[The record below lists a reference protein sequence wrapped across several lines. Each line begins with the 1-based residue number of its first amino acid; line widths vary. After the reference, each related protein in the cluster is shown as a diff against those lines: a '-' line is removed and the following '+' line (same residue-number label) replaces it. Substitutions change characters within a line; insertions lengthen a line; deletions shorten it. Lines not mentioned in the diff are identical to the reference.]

1 MHTTLAPSA
10 NRWGGVVYQR
20 ITEFKLGNPKQV
32 KLGIKMEQQVKQE
45 RLQGRLGP
53 EIKEFRQE
61 RRTIQL
67 ATVDAEGRP
76 NVSYAPYVQNQEGY
90 FVLISQIA
98 RHARNLLENP
108 NVSLMMIEDEDSSKQ
123 LFARKRLTFD
133 AVATVVERDTEMW
146 QQVVGQM
153 KERFGEIIDGLSQ
166 LEDFV
171 LFNLKAEQGLFV
183 KGFGQ
188 AYQVSGDDLV
198 DFVHLQEGHKK
209 IENA

>member
-1 MHTTLAPSA
+1 MD
-10 NRWGGVVYQR
+10 
-20 ITEFKLGNPKQV
+20 
-32 KLGIKMEQQVKQE
+32 QQVKQE

-61 RRTIQL
+61 RRTLQL

-90 FVLISQIA
+90 FVLISKIA

-108 NVSLMMIEDEDSSKQ
+108 NVSLMMIEDEESSKQ

-133 AVATVVERDTEMW
+133 AVANVVERDTAMW

-171 LFNLKAEQGLFV
+171 LFNLKPESGLFV

-209 IENA
+209 VESA

>member
-1 MHTTLAPSA
+1 MD
-10 NRWGGVVYQR
+10 
-20 ITEFKLGNPKQV
+20 
-32 KLGIKMEQQVKQE
+32 QQVKQE

-61 RRTIQL
+61 RKTIQL
-67 ATVDAEGRP
+67 ATVDEEGRP
-76 NVSYAPYVQNQEGY
+76 NVSYAPYVQNQDGY

-98 RHARNLLENP
+98 RHARNLEKNP
-108 NVSLMMIEDEDSSKQ
+108 NVSLMMIEDESDSKQ

-133 AVATVVERDTEMW
+133 AVASMVERDTEQW
-146 QQVVGQM
+146 QAVIAQM
-153 KERFGEIIDGLSQ
+153 QDRFGEIIDGLSQ
-166 LEDFV
+166 LQDFI

-198 DFVHLQEGHKK
+198 DFVHLQEGHRKVEK
-209 IENA
+209 SEA

>member
-1 MHTTLAPSA
+1 MD
-10 NRWGGVVYQR
+10 
-20 ITEFKLGNPKQV
+20 
-32 KLGIKMEQQVKQE
+32 QQVKQE

-61 RRTIQL
+61 RRTLQL

-90 FVLISQIA
+90 FVLISKIA

-108 NVSLMMIEDEDSSKQ
+108 NVSLMMIEDEESSKQ

-133 AVATVVERDTEMW
+133 AVANVVERDTEVW
-146 QQVVGQM
+146 HQVVGQM

-171 LFNLKAEQGLFV
+171 LFNLKPESGLFV

-209 IENA
+209 IESA

>member
-1 MHTTLAPSA
+1 MD
-10 NRWGGVVYQR
+10 
-20 ITEFKLGNPKQV
+20 
-32 KLGIKMEQQVKQE
+32 QQVKQE

-146 QQVVGQM
+146 RQVVGQM
-153 KERFGEIIDGLSQ
+153 KDRFGEIIDGLSQ

>member
-1 MHTTLAPSA
+1 MD
-10 NRWGGVVYQR
+10 
-20 ITEFKLGNPKQV
+20 
-32 KLGIKMEQQVKQE
+32 QQVKQE

-61 RRTIQL
+61 RRTLQL

-76 NVSYAPYVQNQEGY
+76 NVSYAPFVQNQKGY

-98 RHARNLLENP
+98 RHARNLLDNP
-108 NVSLMMIEDEDSSKQ
+108 NVSLMMIEDEDTSKQ

-133 AVATVVERDTEMW
+133 AVATVVERDSELW
-146 QQVVGQM
+146 LQVVGQM
-153 KERFGEIIDGLSQ
+153 KERFGEIIDGLSK

-188 AYQVSGDDLV
+188 AFQVSGDDLV

>member
-1 MHTTLAPSA
+1 
-10 NRWGGVVYQR
+10 
-20 ITEFKLGNPKQV
+20 
-32 KLGIKMEQQVKQE
+32 MEQQVKQE

-67 ATVDAEGRP
+67 ATVDEEGRP
-76 NVSYAPYVQNQEGY
+76 NVSYAPFVQNQEGY
-90 FVLISQIA
+90 FVLISKIA
-98 RHARNLLENP
+98 RHARNLEANP
-108 NVSLMMIEDEDSSKQ
+108 QVSLMMIEDEENAKQ

-133 AVATVVERDTEMW
+133 AVANVVERDSELW
-146 QQVVGQM
+146 SQVVAQLG
-153 KERFGEIIDGLSQ
+153 ERFGEIIDGLSQ

-171 LFNLKAEQGLFV
+171 LFNLKAENGLFV

-209 IENA
+209 VSNE

>member
-1 MHTTLAPSA
+1 
-10 NRWGGVVYQR
+10 
-20 ITEFKLGNPKQV
+20 
-32 KLGIKMEQQVKQE
+32 MEQQVKQE

-67 ATVDAEGRP
+67 ATVDEEGRP
-76 NVSYAPYVQNQEGY
+76 NVSYAPFVQNQEGY
-90 FVLISQIA
+90 FVLISKIA
-98 RHARNLLENP
+98 RHARNLEANP
-108 NVSLMMIEDEDSSKQ
+108 QVSLMMIEDEENAKQ

-133 AVATVVERDTEMW
+133 AVANVVERDSELW
-146 QQVVGQM
+146 LQVVTQLG
-153 KERFGEIIDGLSQ
+153 ERFGEIIDGLSQ

-171 LFNLKAEQGLFV
+171 LFNLKAENGLFV

-209 IENA
+209 VSNE